1 MMCHFFHKKN
11 KKPCEE
17 EPIIY
22 SNRLITDYIFTNSED
37 IDVFLQTLG
46 EEATPSK
53 WGIVSGKVSEY
64 DITLN

>member
-1 MMCHFFHKKN
+1 MMCHFFHKK
-11 KKPCEE
+11 PCE

-46 EEATPSK
+46 EVATPSK
-53 WGIVSGKVSEY
+53 
-64 DITLN
+64 